1 MSTYYYAPST
11 QGFYLDGLNQHIP
24 SDAILITEQQWQALV
39 NGKAEGK
46 LIDVI
51 DGVPTL
57 VDPPAPTPS
66 QIVTAQESVVRAY
79 LNAGAAQRHYDSIT
93 TVCSYSTSTNVQFK
107 SDADTCIPW
116 RDACWE
122 HYLIYAQSVA
132 SGASTWTDAELIDD
146 LPKLV
151 WPTIPTNPANV

>member
-11 QGFYLDGLNQHIP
+11 QGFYLDGLNQNIP
-24 SDAILITEQQWQALV
+24 DDAIIITEQQWMALV

-93 TVCSYSTSTNVQFK
+93 TVCSYATSTNVQFK

-122 HYLIYAQSVA
+122 HYLIYVQSVA
-132 SGASTWTDAELIDD
+132 SGAPPWTDAELIAD
-146 LPKLV
+146 LPVLV
-151 WPTIPTNPANV
+151 WPDAV

>member
-46 LIDVI
+46 LINVVNN
-51 DGVPTL
+51 VPTL

-66 QIVTAQESVVRAY
+66 QIVKAQENVVRAY

-93 TVCSYSTSTNVQFK
+93 TVCSYSTSANVQFK
-107 SDADTCIPW
+107 SEADTCIPW

-122 HYLIYAQSVA
+122 NYLSYVQSVE
-132 SGASTWTDAELIDD
+132 SGATPWTDAELTNH

>member
-1 MSTYYYAPST
+1 MSTYYYSPST
-11 QGFYLDGLNQHIP
+11 QGFYLDGINQHIP
-24 SDAILITEQQWQALV
+24 DDAIIITEQQWMDLV

-46 LIDVI
+46 LIDMI

-57 VDPPAPTPS
+57 VDSPAPTPS

-107 SDADTCIPW
+107 SDADACIPW

-122 HYLIYAQSVA
+122 HYLIYVQSVA
-132 SGASTWTDAELIDD
+132 SGAPPWTDAELIAD
-146 LPKLV
+146 LPVLV
-151 WPTIPTNPANV
+151 WPDVV

>member
-11 QGFYLDGLNQHIP
+11 QGFYLDGLNQNIP
-24 SDAILITEQQWQALV
+24 DDAIILTEQQWMDLV

-46 LIDVI
+46 LIDVV

-93 TVCSYSTSTNVQFK
+93 TVCSYATSTNVQFK
-107 SDADTCIPW
+107 ADADACIPW

-122 HYLIYAQSVA
+122 HYLIYVQSVA
-132 SGASTWTDAELIDD
+132 SGAPPWTDAELITD
-146 LPKLV
+146 LPVLV
-151 WPTIPTNPANV
+151 WPDVV

>member
-1 MSTYYYAPST
+1 MSTYYYSPST
-11 QGFYLDGLNQHIP
+11 QGFYLEGLNSNIP
-24 SDAILITEQQWQALV
+24 NDAIVITESQWLALV

-46 LIDVI
+46 LIQII

-57 VDPPAPTPS
+57 EDAPKPTDLEIA
-66 QIVTAQESVVRAY
+66 QAQESVVRRY

-93 TVCSYSTSTNVQFK
+93 TVCSYVASTNPQFK

-122 HYLIYAQSVA
+122 HYLIYLTSVEA
-132 SGASTWTDAELIDD
+132 GASAWTDAELIAD
-146 LPKLV
+146 LPVLV
-151 WPTIPTNPANV
+151 WPANV

>member
-11 QGFYLDGLNQHIP
+11 QGFYLDGLNQNIP
-24 SDAILITEQQWQALV
+24 DDAILITEQQWMVLV

-46 LIDVI
+46 LIDVV

-57 VDPPAPTPS
+57 VDPPTPTPS

-107 SDADTCIPW
+107 SDADACIPW

-122 HYLIYAQSVA
+122 HYLIYVQSVA
-132 SGASTWTDAELIDD
+132 SGAPPWTDAELIAD
-146 LPKLV
+146 LPVLV
-151 WPTIPTNPANV
+151 WPDVV

>member
-24 SDAILITEQQWQALV
+24 SDAIIITEQQWMALV

-66 QIVTAQESVVRAY
+66 QIVSAQEAVVRAY

-122 HYLIYAQSVA
+122 HYLIYVQSVA
-132 SGASTWTDAELIDD
+132 SGASTWTDAELIAD
-146 LPKLV
+146 LPVLV

>member
-24 SDAILITEQQWQALV
+24 DDAIIITEQQWMALV

-51 DGVPTL
+51 DGAPTL

-66 QIVTAQESVVRAY
+66 QIVTDQEAVVRSY

-93 TVCSYSTSTNVQFK
+93 TVCSYATSTNVQFK
-107 SDADTCIPW
+107 SDADACIPW

-122 HYLIYAQSVA
+122 HYLIYVQSVA
-132 SGASTWTDAELIDD
+132 SGAPPWTDDELIAD
-146 LPKLV
+146 LPVLV
-151 WPTIPTNPANV
+151 WPDVV

>member
-11 QGFYLDGLNQHIP
+11 QGFYLDGLNQNIP
-24 SDAILITEQQWQALV
+24 DDAILITEQQWMVLV

-46 LIDVI
+46 LIDVV

-93 TVCSYSTSTNVQFK
+93 TVCSYATSTNVQFK
-107 SDADTCIPW
+107 ADADACIPW

-122 HYLIYAQSVA
+122 HYLIYVQSVA
-132 SGASTWTDAELIDD
+132 SGAPPWTDAELIAD
-146 LPKLV
+146 LPVLV
-151 WPTIPTNPANV
+151 WPDVV

>member
-11 QGFYLDGLNQHIP
+11 QGFYLDGLNQNIP
-24 SDAILITEQQWQALV
+24 DDAILITEQQWMVLV

-93 TVCSYSTSTNVQFK
+93 TVCSYATSTNVQFK
-107 SDADTCIPW
+107 SDADACIPW

-122 HYLIYAQSVA
+122 HYLIYVQSVA
-132 SGASTWTDAELIDD
+132 SGASPWTDAELVAD
-146 LPKLV
+146 LPVLV
-151 WPTIPTNPANV
+151 WPDVV